1 MARLSSPWSLAPQK
15 SSYTAEQLRKL
26 ALVQKGGASQDPYRG
41 AGLATT
47 QVGKMSVPIT
57 GTPSGTTSVFSNYM
71 NRMAPT
77 ATGPSQ
83 ATQIGGIQ
91 SQAILEQQRR
101 AEELRNMILGPGAPP
116 ATTPSPG
123 GRPQQDPRGL
133 IAGPTGPGAQPQ
145 PGTPGM
151 AGGWR
156 TSGDAV
162 NFARASG
169 RSPSSQEELNQWLL
183 KTKGTSIWGG
193 GTTPQTPTYPGTPG
207 GLLEQQLIGKTLQ
220 PGIGQGTIQGMKTQ
234 ASDLIAEQQRQA
246 AGQQVGAY
254 GGAGSYGGRLR
265 SGLGEIERGGELARQ
280 KGMTDID
287 VQTAIYN
294 DKASMDALGQLQTY
308 VNSLTQKEQY
318 GQQLSLQE
326 RQLLEQIK
334 QSGIGNMMQLY
345 QSQQTPDW
353 LSLLEPGGV
362 PQDALSEL
370 LKATYY

>member
-1 MARLSSPWSLAPQK
+1 MAYTSPYPSKGKVQYGTNIYDIAGSRTVPRSKSTIKTTSGTGAIPQGVLETGTGLLAQGYQQAMGKTSPIFQAWQSRLAPTQPAQP
-15 SSYTAEQLRKL
+15 TQA
-26 ALVQKGGASQDPYRG
+26 
-41 AGLATT
+41 T
-47 QVGKMSVPIT
+47 QVG
-57 GTPSGTTSVFSNYM
+57 GL
-71 NRMAPT
+71 
-77 ATGPSQ
+77 
-83 ATQIGGIQ
+83 Q
-91 SQAILEQQRR
+91 SEAILEQQRR
-101 AEELRNMILGPGAPP
+101 AEELRNMILGGGTTQQSTTGRGTFTGLPSNYIGPGAPP
-116 ATTPSPG
+116 TI
-123 GRPQQDPRGL
+123 GRP
-133 IAGPTGPGAQPQ
+133 APQ
-145 PGTPGM
+145 PGAPGFDAQGNM
-151 AGGWR
+151 IGG
-156 TSGDAV
+156 V
-162 NFARASG
+162 IY
-169 RSPSSQEELNQWLL
+169 P
-183 KTKGTSIWGG
+183 G
-193 GTTPQTPTYPGTPG
+193 GTPQPTYPGTPG

-353 LSLLEPGGV
+353 LSLLTPGGV
-362 PQDALSEL
+362 PQDALTEL